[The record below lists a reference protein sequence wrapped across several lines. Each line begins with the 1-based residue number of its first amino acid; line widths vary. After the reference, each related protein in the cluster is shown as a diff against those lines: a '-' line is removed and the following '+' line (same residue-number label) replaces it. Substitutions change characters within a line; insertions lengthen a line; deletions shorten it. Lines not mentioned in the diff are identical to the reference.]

1 MVAVPVATAF
11 HAEAAAPPTP
21 AGWTQNFLDD
31 FTGNSLNTGNWQ
43 VDAGTS
49 YPGGPANFGTGE
61 VETSSASAVSV
72 ANGNLRTAARIETN
86 RADFQPPAGGK
97 LRVEARLQLP
107 EAPNGNSAGY
117 WPAFWMLGGPYRGNW
132 WNWPSVGEFDIME
145 SVNGANRTWQTMH
158 CGTSPGGVC
167 NEKSGVG
174 NGGPSGCTPTAC
186 TKGMHRYTLDW
197 SRADNSATWYVDG
210 RQVWRTQ
217 RGGNIDP
224 AAWDAATNHGF
235 FILLNLAMG
244 GEMPCNT
251 LGCLSS
257 GTAGTGPANAP
268 PPALGPG
275 DGTGTSPTPGPSTCG
290 PLISQGRPTTS
301 SGNENASLAPQYA
314 VDGNPATR
322 WSSLFSD
329 PQWMQV
335 DLGAAVPI
343 TRVRLNWESAY
354 ASAYQIQVSNAAG
367 GPWTVAVDNPYG
379 AGGVE
384 DLAVKATARY
394 VRMYGTARGTVYG
407 YSLWEFQV
415 YGACGTSPSPPAGTS
430 SPPGAS
436 TPPPGQYPAWA
447 PNTAYHVSD
456 RVSYAGL
463 NYECRQAHTS
473 IVTWEPPNTPALWL
487 QF

>member
-1 MVAVPVATAF
+1 MELA
-11 HAEAAAPPTP
+11 
-21 AGWTQNFLDD
+21 QCR
-31 FTGNSLNTGNWQ
+31 Q
-43 VDAGTS
+43 
-49 YPGGPANFGTGE
+49 
-61 VETSSASAVSV
+61 
-72 ANGNLRTAARIETN
+72 
-86 RADFQPPAGGK
+86 
-97 LRVEARLQLP
+97 
-107 EAPNGNSAGY
+107 
-117 WPAFWMLGGPYRGNW
+117 
-132 WNWPSVGEFDIME
+132 FDIME

-167 NEKSGVG
+167 SEKSGVG

-251 LGCLSS
+251 LGCLGS
-257 GTAGTGPANAP
+257 GTGGGGHMDVDYVAAYTGPANAP

-301 SGNENASLAPQYA
+301 SGNEN
-314 VDGNPATR
+314 
-322 WSSLFSD
+322 
-329 PQWMQV
+329 
-335 DLGAAVPI
+335 
-343 TRVRLNWESAY
+343 
-354 ASAYQIQVSNAAG
+354 
-367 GPWTVAVDNPYG
+367 
-379 AGGVE
+379 
-384 DLAVKATARY
+384 
-394 VRMYGTARGTVYG
+394 GTARGTVYG

-463 NYECRQAHTS
+463 AYECRQAHTS